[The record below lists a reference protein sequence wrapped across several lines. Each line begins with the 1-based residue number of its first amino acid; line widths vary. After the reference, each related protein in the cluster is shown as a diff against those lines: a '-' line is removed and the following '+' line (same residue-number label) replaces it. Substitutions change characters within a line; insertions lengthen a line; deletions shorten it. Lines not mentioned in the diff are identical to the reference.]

1 MIDGTFRWRRPVGRR
16 ALCESR
22 PTVILPPLSKDAT
35 GWNFPA
41 APIQR
46 GPHPLVAR
54 KRAFPPRRHPLP
66 STTTPRTNPASRG
79 HDVTQLH
86 QHRQKH
92 EAPARILSPDGR
104 RGQGLGSGRPRQVG
118 DLARRHVH
126 HRRHVAV
133 TPRFFD
139 ILGPVTP
146 SRLTWIGSA
155 GEISPQRRFSNTPC
169 RRCFDRRFAKP
180 RRSLGVG
187 ISQTSLTTTRPTGA
201 SSTSTSRARWPKP
214 PPLDSTAPRAID
226 QRHGPGGQDELGKPP
241 QAGGG
246 RALCMAVSAF
256 PALQR
261 RDRHDSGH
269 STADQR
275 GTARRISPLLPG
287 PSNLLRG
294 GNSARRQ
301 EMLCAAANL
310 VDRSSVGP
318 RQRARQGS
326 SASRDLCAA
335 DASRIIT
342 TKPPTNT
349 CDPHADTTARPLTPS
364 QSRRNFVSLQ
374 DPHQNG
380 PDKGPVLRHRKRY
393 MARFR

>member
-1 MIDGTFRWRRPVGRR
+1 MGRR

-104 RGQGLGSGRPRQVG
+104 RGQGPGSGRPRQVG
-118 DLARRHVH
+118 DLVRRHVH

-155 GEISPQRRFSNTPC
+155 GEILPSLFRSPLRKASTITWCRDITDQPDDDKDHRRIVDVNLESAM
-169 RRCFDRRFAKP
+169 AKTTAVGLN
-180 RRSLGVG
+180 RATLNRSK
-187 ISQTSLTTTRPTGA
+187 TR
-201 SSTSTSRARWPKP
+201 SRRARRVGQTP
-214 PPLDSTAPRAID
+214 PSR
-226 QRHGPGGQDELGKPP
+226 GG
-241 QAGGG
+241 
-246 RALCMAVSAF
+246 ALCMAVSAF

-380 PDKGPVLRHRKRY
+380 PDKGPALRHRKRY